1 MNTTTAAGDNGVA
14 GTQGT
19 NAATGL
25 VSTHGG
31 VTGTLAAG
39 SKEAEGT
46 DEAMRH
52 SVARTQGGSYNG
64 ATNSGGNASE
74 VYSMTQ
80 GFRTAYSGVEAD
92 VPAIDRTS

>member
-1 MNTTTAAGDNGVA
+1 MANATTAAGDNGAA
-14 GTQGT
+14 GTQ
-19 NAATGL
+19 AAPGL

-31 VTGTLAAG
+31 VTGTLASG
-39 SKEAEGT
+39 NKEAEGT

-74 VYSMTQ
+74 VYSMNQ